1 MEIGKNYFV
10 IDFNYAASSFNKC
23 IFLSGWHMRF
33 RQHHLIREM
42 LHK

>member
-23 IFLSGWHMRF
+23 IFYPVGICASGNT
-33 RQHHLIREM
+33 I
-42 LHK
+42 

>member
-1 MEIGKNYFV
+1 MEIGKIILLLILIMPPV
-10 IDFNYAASSFNKC
+10 LLISV
-23 IFLSGWHMRF
+23 FLSGWHMRF